1 MGDARAKMSTPGSDA
16 QGAMMGTAPTGGR
29 VLYKAVVVEYLNDP
43 SVYTEEYLA
52 ETFGGTIEDEEN
64 DPNEKLRISNPQ
76 FLIGCPRNA
85 CVVRPIS
92 QGFDKQQPPILA
104 FPFFPPH
111 LSFPA
116 KPGEQVWL
124 ITEDPTKIGELPLW
138 MCRVPETLQVDDINF
153 THGDRKLST
162 VTALTTSEKLDSQEE
177 DGNTIPGFP
186 NGTGRSASEASLAP
200 ELGDNKETPFE
211 EQDNSYDVVVAN
223 STSYTDFTPE
233 EVPRFTK
240 RPGDLVLQ
248 GSNNTAIILGEDR
261 GWNVD
266 EDPTSAE
273 NSNAVEGYEDLP
285 AFKGTID
292 IVSGRGRFFADELI
306 TETTA
311 DAAGD
316 DPENTQPR
324 LVANERQDGVSY
336 IEVDKNPTVNE
347 LEAVIPEGDPDFV
360 RDCSRVYV
368 SMKTS
373 GDTNFGLTDQYPLL
387 PLATDAHDSTAGET
401 VEAVDESPYVIIKS
415 DEVRIIARQDQ
426 DNDIN
431 GSIKI
436 IKEGDADDVDDGL
449 GRGVI
454 MIGSGGEIM
463 IDGPKVTIGSGDS
476 AETEGEGRQVV
487 LGLNAEE
494 PMVLG
499 TQLEDLL
506 VRILD
511 AMDALS
517 ADVSTHI
524 HATGAGP
531 SGPPNPPEVTA
542 FSSPDTSAG
551 YDTQGL
557 RDDLYL
563 MKSKLGKLL

>member
-1 MGDARAKMSTPGSDA
+1 MGDARAKMGTPGSDA
-16 QGAMMGTAPTGGR
+16 QGAMMGSSSGGSSI
-29 VLYKAVVVEYLNDP
+29 LYKAVVVEYLYDL
-43 SVYTEEYLA
+43 SVFNQDYLA
-52 ETFGGTIEDEEN
+52 ETFGTTGTEEDE
-64 DPNEKLRISNPQ
+64 DPNAHLRISNHQ
-76 FLIGCPRNA
+76 FLQQTPRNA
-85 CVVRPIS
+85 CIVRPIS
-92 QGFDKQQPPILA
+92 AGYDKQNKPIIA
-104 FPFFPPH
+104 YPFFPPH
-111 LSFPA
+111 LCFPA

-124 ITEDPTKIGELPLW
+124 ITEKPNGLGELPLW
-138 MCRVPETLQVDDINF
+138 MCRVPESLQVDDLNF
-153 THGDRKLST
+153 THGDRKLTT
-162 VTALTTSEKLDSQEE
+162 VTTLTTSEKLEAE
-177 DGNTIPGFP
+177 DEPSPIPGFP
-186 NGTGRSASEASLAP
+186 NGTDRSASEASLKP
-200 ELGDNKETPFE
+200 ELGSNTETTFE
-211 EQDNSYDVVVAN
+211 DQDNSYDVIVAN
-223 STSYTDFTPE
+223 SVSYTNFTPE
-233 EVPRFTK
+233 EVPRLTK
-240 RPGDLVLQ
+240 RPGDLVFQ

-261 GWNVD
+261 GWNID
-266 EDPTSAE
+266 EDPTGAE
-273 NSNAVEGYEDLP
+273 ESNATIGYTDLP
-285 AFKGTID
+285 GFKGTID

-316 DPENTQPR
+316 DPENTQAR
-324 LVANERQDGVSY
+324 LVANERKDGVSY
-336 IEVDKNPTVNE
+336 IEVDKNPELNE
-347 LEAVIPEGDPDFV
+347 LAPVPPEGDPDFI
-360 RDCSRVYV
+360 RDCSRLYV

-373 GDTNFGLTDQYPLL
+373 GDTNFGLTDQYPPM

-401 VEAVDESPYVIIKS
+401 VAAVDESPYVIIKS
-415 DEVRIIARQDQ
+415 DEIRIIARQDQ

-436 IKEGDADDVDDGL
+436 IKEGDADDVGDGL
-449 GRGVI
+449 GRGII

-463 IDGPKVTIGSGDS
+463 IDGPKITIGSGDS

-499 TQLEDLL
+499 TQLEELL
-506 VRILD
+506 IRVLD
-511 AMDALS
+511 ALDALS

-542 FSSPDTSAG
+542 FSSPDTGAG
-551 YDTQGL
+551 YDTQAL